1 MALTRQVLE
10 CFLRLNS
17 PEFDPLRKWVA
28 ERREEER
35 DKCETFEGTNAARAQ
50 GKAQAFGELK
60 SLIEGARTILEKQTS
75 SRP

>member
-1 MALTRQVLE
+1 M
-10 CFLRLNS
+10 RLNS
-17 PEFDPLRKWVA
+17 PEFEPLRRWVA

-35 DKCETFEGTNAARAQ
+35 GRCETLEGIAVTRAQ